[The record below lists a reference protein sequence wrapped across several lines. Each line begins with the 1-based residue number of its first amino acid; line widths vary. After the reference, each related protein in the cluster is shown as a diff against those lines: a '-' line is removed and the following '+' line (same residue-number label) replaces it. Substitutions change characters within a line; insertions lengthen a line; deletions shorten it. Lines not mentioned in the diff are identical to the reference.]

1 MFNSEM
7 QIAARL
13 AIAALIGLAAGLER
27 EWSGHTSGP
36 DARFAGLR
44 TFFLLGLVGG
54 IAGVLGANSNP
65 VLAGAIALGGA
76 ALCVSA
82 YAMTVRRPGTG
93 TDGTTEAAALTVVGL
108 GAIAGAGWIGVAA
121 GAGAVVVLMLREKE
135 RLHWLVRHLQEPE
148 LRAGFQ
154 FAVLAVVVLPLLPTG
169 PYLGVLDFRPRALWM
184 IVLVFS
190 ALNFAGFAARR
201 IVGASRGLGITGALG
216 GIVSSTAV
224 TLSFSRQSRSETQL
238 GAPLA
243 RGVIAACTM
252 LIPRI
257 LVVSA
262 AFNPA
267 VALQALPLLAPP
279 FVLGLGLSAFGWR
292 SDQETAAATPADGV
306 KNPLHLGAALR
317 MGVAFQVAMVL
328 ITLVQRAWGTTG
340 VYTTAAVLGLT
351 DMDALTVSMSRPE
364 SNVASGT
371 AARAIAI
378 GILMNTFLKLT
389 LAVGLGR
396 LTFRRRAAVGL
407 VSLAAASAVGLLI
420 A

>member
-1 MFNSEM
+1 MIDSQM
-7 QIAARL
+7 QIAGRL

-27 EWSGHTSGP
+27 EWSGHTTGP

-54 IAGVLGANSNP
+54 IAGILAANGNAGIAGALALGA
-65 VLAGAIALGGA
+65 A

-82 YAMTVRRPGTG
+82 YTMAVRRPGTG
-93 TDGTTEAAALTVVGL
+93 TDGTTEAAALTVIGL
-108 GAIAGAGWIGVAA
+108 GIVAGAGWIGVAA

-135 RLHWLVRHLQEPE
+135 RLHWLVRQLEEPE

-154 FAVLAVVVLPLLPTG
+154 FAVLAVVVLPLLPPG
-169 PYLGVLDFRPRALWM
+169 PYLGVLDFRPRTLWA

-190 ALNFAGFAARR
+190 GLNFAGFAARR
-201 IVGASRGLGITGALG
+201 IVGASRGFGITGALG

-257 LVVSA
+257 VVMSA
-262 AFNPA
+262 VLNLA
-267 VALQALPLLAPP
+267 VALQLLPMLAPP
-279 FVLGLGLSAFGWR
+279 FAIGLALAMLGWR
-292 SDQETAAATPADGV
+292 SAQATTAAPPPDDV
-306 KNPLHLGAALR
+306 NPLHLGAALR
-317 MGVAFQVAMVL
+317 MGIAFQVAMVV
-328 ITLVQRAWGTTG
+328 ITLVQRAWGTAG
-340 VYTTAAVLGLT
+340 VYTTAAILGLT

-364 SNVASGT
+364 SSLLPGI

-378 GILMNTFLKLT
+378 GILLNTLLKLT
-389 LAVGLGR
+389 IAVGLGR

-420 A
+420 T

>member
-1 MFNSEM
+1 MIDSQM
-7 QIAARL
+7 QIAGRL

-54 IAGVLGANSNP
+54 IAGILAVDSGP
-65 VLAGAIALGGA
+65 VVAAALTLGGV
-76 ALCVSA
+76 ALSVSA
-82 YAMTVRRPGTG
+82 YAMAVRRPGAG

-108 GAIAGAGWIGVAA
+108 GVIAGIGWIGVAA

-154 FAVLAVVVLPLLPTG
+154 FAVLAVVVLPLLPSG
-169 PYLGVLDFRPRALWM
+169 PYFGVLEFRPRTLWT

-190 ALNFAGFAARR
+190 GLNFAGFVARR

-216 GIVSSTAV
+216 GVVSSTAV
-224 TLSFSRQSRSETQL
+224 TLSFSRQSRSDTAL

-267 VALQALPLLAPP
+267 VALQLLPMLVPP
-279 FVLGLGLSAFGWR
+279 FVIGLGLATMGWSSR
-292 SDQETAAATPADGV
+292 DEKGTNGSVDNV
-306 KNPLHLGAALR
+306 NPLNLGAALR
-317 MGVAFQVAMVL
+317 MGVAFQVAMVV
-328 ITLVQRAWGTTG
+328 ITLVQRAWGTAG
-340 VYTTAAVLGLT
+340 VYTTAAILGLT
-351 DMDALTVSMSRPE
+351 DMDALTVAMSRPE
-364 SNVASGT
+364 ASLQVNT

-378 GILMNTFLKLT
+378 GILLNTLLKLA

-420 A
+420 P

>member
-1 MFNSEM
+1 MIDSQM

-54 IAGVLGANSNP
+54 IAGI
-65 VLAGAIALGGA
+65 LAVDSSPAVGA
-76 ALCVSA
+76 ALTLGGVALSVSA
-82 YAMTVRRPGTG
+82 YAMAVRRPGAG

-108 GAIAGAGWIGVAA
+108 GVIAGVGWIGVAA
-121 GAGAVVVLMLREKE
+121 GVGAVVVLMLREKE
-135 RLHWLVRHLQEPE
+135 RLHWLVRHLEEPE

-169 PYLGVLDFRPRALWM
+169 PYFGVLEFRPRTLWT

-190 ALNFAGFAARR
+190 GLNFAGFAARR

-216 GIVSSTAV
+216 GVVSSTAV
-224 TLSFSRQSRSETQL
+224 TLSFSRQSRSETEL

-243 RGVIAACTM
+243 RGVIAACTV
-252 LIPRI
+252 LIPRV

-262 AFNPA
+262 AFNA
-267 VALQALPLLAPP
+267 GVALQLLPMLVPP
-279 FVLGLGLSAFGWR
+279 FVIGLALATIGWSSR
-292 SDQETAAATPADGV
+292 DGKGAV
-306 KNPLHLGAALR
+306 ASVDDVNPLRLGAALR
-317 MGVAFQVAMVL
+317 MGIAFQIAMVV
-328 ITLVQRAWGTTG
+328 ITLVQRAWGTAG
-340 VYTTAAVLGLT
+340 IYTTAGILGLT
-351 DMDALTVSMSRPE
+351 DMDALTVSMSRPD
-364 SNVASGT
+364 SSLSVST

-378 GILMNTFLKLT
+378 GILFNTLLKLAV
-389 LAVGLGR
+389 AVGFGR

-420 A
+420 P